1 MNSALLLE
9 SALQFARG
17 GSQSDYRAFRT
28 SNRKELNMAYYL
40 FQAAYTSEA
49 WATLLKKP
57 QNRFEVVRAAIEK
70 LGGSLEGG
78 WFAFG
83 EYDLVLIAQ
92 FPDNSKSAAFALA
105 TAAGGALENAQNTPP
120 VTFDEGLQTMKHT
133 PETRYW
139 PPEKA

>member
-9 SALQFARG
+9 SALQFARR
-17 GSQSDYRAFRT
+17 GSQSNYSAFRT

-105 TAAGGALENAQNTPP
+105 TAAGGALKSAKTTPLM
-120 VTFDEGLQTMKHT
+120 TFDEGLEAMKHASKT
-133 PETRYW
+133 GYR
-139 PPEKA
+139 PPK